1 MLLLMR
7 LLTRLLLIIRS
18 QVLYYAAYSTK
29 TYFIFIIAALILGSI
44 SPNTS
49 FAAAY
54 MSDLS
59 APKGAKMSDGTTVE
73 TPRVVKNIGYVDI
86 GALTGAVAGT
96 ISAYMIFGIIKDDP
110 LGSSFQIAAVI
121 CFITFVRSFFFL
133 PESLSQ
139 NLRVPMSLK
148 AALQRPARRLL
159 GIVGARRRTRGR
171 LCPHARRPQRARVRR
186 HEQHRRLHDVGR
198 LPARSRS
205 WSTQR

>member
-29 TYFIFIIAALILGSI
+29 TYFIFIIAALILGST
-44 SPNTS
+44 SPSTS
-49 FAAAY
+49 FSAAY

-59 APKGAKMSDGTTVE
+59 APKGAEMSNGTTVE

-96 ISAYMIFGIIKDDP
+96 ISSYMIFGIIKDDP
-110 LGSSFQIAAVI
+110 LSSSFQISAVI
-121 CFITFVRSFFFL
+121 CFITFFRSFFFL
-133 PESLSQ
+133 PESLLQ

-148 AALQRPARRLL
+148 AALQRPARRHLDRL
-159 GIVGARRRTRGR
+159 RDTRPLRVKIRHVVTRGVLR
-171 LCPHARRPQRARVRR
+171 AVADSVHCTVAAIRFLCVRDK
-186 HEQHRRLHDVGR
+186 LV
-198 LPARSRS
+198 S
-205 WSTQR
+205 